1 MDEKITLNKTNY
13 QNGEIL
19 YAENM
24 NDIIDNITLQNE
36 FKDFPAGTT
45 LKEILLNTTPTTNL
59 VWKPFPVKEEA

>member
-24 NDIIDNITLQNE
+24 NDIINNIILQNE
-36 FKDFPAGTT
+36 FKGFPAGTT
-45 LKEILLNTTPTTNL
+45 LKEILLSTPTTNL

>member
-24 NDIIDNITLQNE
+24 NDIIDNISLQNG

-45 LKEILLNTTPTTNL
+45 LKEILLSTLTTNL
-59 VWKPFPVKEEA
+59 IWKPFSQKEEA

>member
-13 QNGEIL
+13 QNGEIF

-24 NDIIDNITLQNE
+24 NDIIDNITLQNG

-45 LKEILLNTTPTTNL
+45 LKEILLSALTTNL
-59 VWKPFPVKEEA
+59 IWKPFSQKEEA

>member
-24 NDIIDNITLQNE
+24 NDIIDNITLQNG

-45 LKEILLNTTPTTNL
+45 LKEILLSTLTTKL
-59 VWKPFPVKEEA
+59 IWKSFSQKEEV